1 MVPQVEGLDPV
12 DWCPQVKA
20 SMRVRSTTGM
30 NTVVPGLLVV
40 LGRSARDATLVVAAV
55 ALTPVLLVLAWR
67 LARSGTAEVTA
78 DRLVLRGPLRSWTLP
93 RAEVSGLSVDG
104 LNHPASLGQA
114 DALLVS
120 LRDGSERRMGDFAQ
134 SSYARGRDH
143 SLEWLVG
150 RVNGA
155 L

>member
-1 MVPQVEGLDPV
+1 MSP
-12 DWCPQVKA
+12 
-20 SMRVRSTTGM
+20 STRVRSTTGM
-30 NTVVPGLLVV
+30 NTVVPALLAVLAAVV
-40 LGRSARDATLVVAAV
+40 LWLGDMAGTMVVAAV
-55 ALTPVLLVLAWR
+55 ALLALAWR

-93 RAEVSGLSVDG
+93 RAEVAALSVDG
-104 LNHPASLGQA
+104 LDQPASLAHA

-143 SLEWLVG
+143 SLEWLVD
-150 RVNGA
+150 RVNAA

>member
-1 MVPQVEGLDPV
+1 MFTGAPPT
-12 DWCPQVKA
+12 
-20 SMRVRSTTGM
+20 RVRSTTGM
-30 NTVVPGLLVV
+30 NTVVPALLVAV
-40 LGRSARDATLVVAAV
+40 AAALLWRSLSDGTLVVAAV

-78 DRLVLRGPLRSWTLP
+78 DRLVLRGPLRSWSLP
-93 RAEVSGLSVDG
+93 RAEVAALSVDG
-104 LNHPASLGQA
+104 LKHPASLSQA

-120 LRDGSERRMGDFAQ
+120 MRDGSERRMGDFAQ

-143 SLEWLVG
+143 SLGWLVD
-150 RVNGA
+150 RVNAA

>member
-1 MVPQVEGLDPV
+1 
-12 DWCPQVKA
+12 
-20 SMRVRSTTGM
+20 M
-30 NTVVPGLLVV
+30 NTVVPALLTVLAAVV
-40 LGRSARDATLVVAAV
+40 LWLGDMAGTMVVAAV
-55 ALTPVLLVLAWR
+55 ALLALAWR

-93 RAEVSGLSVDG
+93 RAEVAELSVDG
-104 LNHPASLGQA
+104 LDQPASLAHA

-150 RVNGA
+150 RVNDA

>member
-1 MVPQVEGLDPV
+1 M
-12 DWCPQVKA
+12 
-20 SMRVRSTTGM
+20 STSIRVRSTTGM
-30 NTVVPGLLVV
+30 NTVVPALLAVLAAVV
-40 LGRSARDATLVVAAV
+40 LWLGDMAGTMVVAAV
-55 ALTPVLLVLAWR
+55 ALLALAWR

-93 RAEVSGLSVDG
+93 RAEVAALSVDG
-104 LNHPASLGQA
+104 LDQPASLAHA

-143 SLEWLVG
+143 SLEWLVD
-150 RVNGA
+150 RVNAA